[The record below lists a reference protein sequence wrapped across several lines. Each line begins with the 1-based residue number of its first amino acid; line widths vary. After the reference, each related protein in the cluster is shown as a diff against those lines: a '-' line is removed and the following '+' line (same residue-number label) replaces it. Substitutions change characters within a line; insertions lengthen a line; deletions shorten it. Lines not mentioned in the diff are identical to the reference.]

1 MSINSIETAV
11 AYSGELDKLFA
22 QKSVTGIFADN
33 VLGAKFVGA
42 KTVMIPEA
50 DFVGLTDYDRKNGFT
65 NGTITVSN
73 TPYTMTMD
81 RARSLQIDREDL
93 DETGV
98 AKLAGSILGEY
109 VRTKV
114 APECDAYVLSKIANI
129 AYNAGNCIESIEVD
143 PYEAFV
149 EMTREVSKASGYD
162 SELVAF
168 VESNV
173 YARLCNDKNVA
184 ALINTTN
191 FTQGEVNTTVK
202 TLNGVALIPVV
213 SDRMLGGYS
222 FDNTEQ
228 GGFHP
233 VAEARQN
240 YIIVCPKQSVHLV
253 KKTEKMRVFTP
264 EQNPTA
270 DAYKFDFRV
279 YYDAF
284 VKNSEINTIWMWCS
298 GHKNYE
304 AGPEVTSRSQLMS
317 GQFTGFTIGANV
329 AATGKVTYQW
339 YECDEGGL
347 NAIKL
352 PRETGEKLSVEAIT
366 LKDKDQYFFAKVYHD
381 GILVQNTA
389 ILKIANE

>member
-1 MSINSIETAV
+1 MSINSIETAT

-129 AYNAGNCIESIEVD
+129 ARENGNCIEDFNKD
-143 PYEAFV
+143 PYEAFI

-162 SELVAF
+162 SELIAF

-173 YARLCNDKNVA
+173 YSRLCNDKNVA
-184 ALINTTN
+184 ALINTAAFKN
-191 FTQGEVNTTVK
+191 GEVDTTVK
-202 TLNGVALIPVV
+202 TLNGVMLIPVV
-213 SDRMLGGYS
+213 SDRMLSGYN
-222 FDNTEQ
+222 FNNTEE
-228 GGFHP
+228 GGFTP
-233 VAEARQN
+233 AENACQN
-240 YIIVCPKQSVHLV
+240 YIIVCPKTSVHLV

-270 DAYKFDFRV
+270 DAYKFDFRI

-284 VKNSEINTIWMWCS
+284 VKNSEVNTIWAWS
-298 GHKNYE
+298 
-304 AGPEVTSRSQLMS
+304 AGNSVFGIWPAKITREEIES
-317 GQFTGFTIGANV
+317 GQMEAFIADEREEYGSAL
-329 AATGKVTYQW
+329 KYQW
-339 YECDEGGL
+339 YECDENGA
-347 NAIKL
+347 NPKKL
-352 PRETGEKLSVEAIT
+352 VGKTGFSLVVNELELT
-366 LKDKDQYFFAKVYHD
+366 KDKHYFFAEVYVN
-381 GILVQNTA
+381 GILVNIT
-389 ILKIANE
+389 KVVEYTN

>member
-1 MSINSIETAV
+1 MSINSIETAT

-33 VLGAKFVGA
+33 VMGAKFVGA

-129 AYNAGNCIESIEVD
+129 ACDNGNCIEDENKD
-143 PYEAFV
+143 PYEVFV

-173 YARLCNDKNVA
+173 YSRLCNDKNVA
-184 ALINTTN
+184 GLINTATFKN
-191 FTQGEVNTTVK
+191 GEVDTTVK

-213 SDRMLGGYS
+213 SDRMLSDYT
-222 FDNTEQ
+222 FKNTEE
-228 GGFHP
+228 GGFTP
-233 VAEARQN
+233 VEMARQN
-240 YIIVCPKQSVHLV
+240 YIIVCPKTSVHLV

-270 DAYKFDFRV
+270 DAYKFDFRI

-284 VKNSEINTIWMWCS
+284 VKNSEVNTIWLWASSYM
-298 GHKNYE
+298 NFE
-304 AGPEVTSRSQLMS
+304 AGPLSISHEQMQNGELS
-317 GQFTGFTIGANV
+317 GFMLQAN
-329 AATGKVTYQW
+329 GEFEGELTYQW
-339 YECDEGGL
+339 YECNSDGSGEK
-347 NAIKL
+347 KL
-352 PRETGEKLSVEAIT
+352 PGQTKETLPFDEIT
-366 LKDKDQYFFAKVYHD
+366 LKNTKQYFFAKIYLN
-381 GILVQNTA
+381 GILIQNTT
-389 ILKIANE
+389 ILTVTN

>member
-1 MSINSIETAV
+1 MSINSIETAT

-65 NGTITVSN
+65 TGTITVSN

-129 AYNAGNCIESIEVD
+129 ARENGNCIQKFDKD
-143 PYEAFV
+143 PYEAFI

-173 YARLCNDKNVA
+173 YSRLCNDKNVA
-184 ALINTTN
+184 ALINTATFKN
-191 FTQGEVNTTVK
+191 GEVDTTVK
-202 TLNGVALIPVV
+202 TLNGVALIPVT
-213 SDRMLGGYS
+213 SDRMLSGYN
-222 FDNTEQ
+222 FNNNEE
-228 GGFHP
+228 GGFKP
-233 VAEARQN
+233 VDMAYQN
-240 YIIVCPKQSVHLV
+240 YIIVCPKTSVHLV

-270 DAYKFDFRV
+270 DAYKFDFRI

-284 VKNSEINTIWMWCS
+284 VKNSEVDTIWAWSS
-298 GHKNYE
+298 GDYTYDIYPKTLTREEANSLGEALFIVEENSNYD
-304 AGPEVTSRSQLMS
+304 AVT
-317 GQFTGFTIGANV
+317 
-329 AATGKVTYQW
+329 TYEW
-339 YECDEGGL
+339 YECNEDGSNPKKVAGQNRIAL
-347 NAIKL
+347 D
-352 PRETGEKLSVEAIT
+352 V
-366 LKDKDQYFFAKVYHD
+366 DKVQIVNDKHYFFAKVYVN
-381 GILVQNTA
+381 GVLVNITEVVTF
-389 ILKIANE
+389 IK

>member
-1 MSINSIETAV
+1 MSINSIETAT

-129 AYNAGNCIESIEVD
+129 ARENGNCIKEVLKD

-149 EMTREVSKASGYD
+149 EMTTEVSKASGYD

-184 ALINTTN
+184 GLINTTIFKN
-191 FTQGEVNTTVK
+191 GEVDTTVK
-202 TLNGVALIPVV
+202 TLNGVALIPVT
-213 SDRMLGGYS
+213 SERMLSGYN
-222 FDNTEQ
+222 FNNTEE
-228 GGFHP
+228 GGFTP
-233 VAEARQN
+233 VSEARQN
-240 YIIVCPKQSVHLV
+240 YIIVCPKSSVHLV

-284 VKNSEINTIWMWCS
+284 VKNSEVNTIWVWFCGDLSFGISPKIMEREELEIGRS
-298 GHKNYE
+298 ESFMVDELENYE
-304 AGPEVTSRSQLMS
+304 GE
-317 GQFTGFTIGANV
+317 
-329 AATGKVTYQW
+329 VTYQW
-339 YECDEGGL
+339 YECDQNGNNAKKLVGETRFVLNLYGKQLSEG
-347 NAIKL
+347 
-352 PRETGEKLSVEAIT
+352 EH
-366 LKDKDQYFFAKVYHD
+366 YYFAKVYVN
-381 GILVQNTA
+381 GILVHNTDIVMLTA
-389 ILKIANE
+389 

>member
-1 MSINSIETAV
+1 MSINSIETAT

-65 NGTITVSN
+65 SGTITVSN

-114 APECDAYVLSKIANI
+114 APECDAYVLSKVAKISKDND
-129 AYNAGNCIESIEVD
+129 NCIKDVTKD

-149 EMTREVSKASGYD
+149 EMTTEVSKASGYD

-184 ALINTTN
+184 GLINTAVFKN
-191 FTQGEVNTTVK
+191 GEVDTTVK

-213 SDRMLGGYS
+213 SDRMLSGYN
-222 FDNTEQ
+222 FNNTEE
-228 GGFHP
+228 GGFTP
-233 VAEARQN
+233 VSEAKQN
-240 YIIVCPKQSVHLV
+240 YIIVCPKSSVHLV

-284 VKNSEINTIWMWCS
+284 VKNSEVNTIWSWCPQDNLLNE
-298 GHKNYE
+298 GPKEINKEQYL
-304 AGPEVTSRSQLMS
+304 AGEMGSFLVEVVGMNDGL
-317 GQFTGFTIGANV
+317 
-329 AATGKVTYQW
+329 TYQW
-339 YECDEGGL
+339 YECNEDGTNSKKLIGQNKDTLLLSQIDET
-347 NAIKL
+347 
-352 PRETGEKLSVEAIT
+352 EDT
-366 LKDKDQYFFAKVYHD
+366 QYFYAKVYYNGMFIQD
-381 GILVQNTA
+381 SS
-389 ILKIANE
+389 ILKYSK

>member
-1 MSINSIETAV
+1 MSINSIETAT

-73 TPYTMTMD
+73 KPYTMKMD

-129 AYNAGNCIESIEVD
+129 ARNNGNCIEDINKD

-149 EMTREVSKASGYD
+149 EITREVSKASGYD

-184 ALINTTN
+184 GLINTTVFKN
-191 FTQGEVNTTVK
+191 GEVDNTVK
-202 TLNGVALIPVV
+202 TLNGVELIPVV
-213 SDRMLGGYS
+213 SDRMLSNYT
-222 FDNTEQ
+222 FNNTEE
-228 GGFHP
+228 GGFTP
-233 VAEARQN
+233 IQVASQN
-240 YIIVCPKQSVHLV
+240 YIIVCPKTSVHLV

-270 DAYKFDFRV
+270 DAYKFDFRI

-284 VKNSEINTIWMWCS
+284 VKNSEVNTIWVWASSPM
-298 GHKNYE
+298 NFE
-304 AGPEVTSRSQLMS
+304 AGPDNITQDQMRNGEFSEFSLLPKTEFEGEL
-317 GQFTGFTIGANV
+317 
-329 AATGKVTYQW
+329 TYQW
-339 YECDEGGL
+339 YECNKDGS
-347 NAIKL
+347 
-352 PRETGEKLSVEAIT
+352 GEKKLRGQTREVLPFNEIT
-366 LKDKDQYFFAKVYHD
+366 LKNTNQYFFAKIYLN
-381 GILVQNTA
+381 GILIQNTY
-389 ILKIANE
+389 ILTVRV